1 MTICPFHRETLVISW
16 RRSLR
21 LCCVPETIGKH
32 KEKSRLLEGAVRG
45 CSLLQSR
52 YICKTTGEHVP
63 VGSGNIIVSAKID
76 YVENALYLQNLKIVS
91 VCLFVCFLMYVGVC
105 MCLSVYLCGCTC
117 VSVRV
122 CVRVFVWL
130 HACVYAFVH
139 ACVIACTHICFSAC
153 ICVYIAILQTRGEGN
168 KAAAFEASA
177 LRACVRTCV
186 CMYSRV
192 RG

>member
-1 MTICPFHRETLVISW
+1 MEMTICPFHRETLVISW

-52 YICKTTGEHVP
+52 YICETTGEHVT

-105 MCLSVYLCGCTC
+105 MCLSVCLFVWVHMC
-117 VSVRV
+117 VCARMRV
-122 CVRVFVWL
+122 CV
-130 HACVYAFVH
+130 CVV
-139 ACVIACTHICFSAC
+139 
-153 ICVYIAILQTRGEGN
+153 
-168 KAAAFEASA
+168 
-177 LRACVRTCV
+177 ACVRICV
-186 CMYSRV
+186 CACVCQCVYSFMRQCAHM
-192 RG
+192 RIHCYPPNPRRRK